1 MNVTVKNNPYCQA
14 FASFLKQSAGIKS
27 HVCDHVAL
35 SPFLY
40 KPHHCLA
47 LPALPLLAVLCSN
60 MDYWIYWGQTRLQ
73 WVAMAGWGNGHWLL
87 LAIAESML
95 SLMAILVVCSRQLV
109 RSTGQADNEVWS
121 KCGVQQ
127 SIPNCPIPSG
137 TVFSLQSLCSNCHS
151 IDQLT
156 SPATS
161 KFSLQIV
168 QRIWIHSASLIFRPP
183 NSTEHCGTELRN
195 RAK

>member
-1 MNVTVKNNPYCQA
+1 
-14 FASFLKQSAGIKS
+14 
-27 HVCDHVAL
+27 
-35 SPFLY
+35 
-40 KPHHCLA
+40 
-47 LPALPLLAVLCSN
+47 

-73 WVAMAGWGNGHWLL
+73 WVAMAGWGNDHWLL

-109 RSTGQADNEVWS
+109 RSFGQADNEVWPN
-121 KCGVQQ
+121 CGVQQ
-127 SIPNCPIPSG
+127 SIPDFPIPSG

-168 QRIWIHSASLIFRPP
+168 ERILIHPASLIFRPP
-183 NSTEHCGTELRN
+183 NSTEHYGTGPN
-195 RAK
+195 RAKQGQTDQALLLHQSICWSNTVKQWQVWRALQTLRDLWTELSTEHCLQQHHVLTV